1 MGVIATFIVN
11 MDESLLFIGINRD
24 WLLLVV
30 LVKCADE

>member
-1 MGVIATFIVN
+1 MATFIVN
-11 MDESLLFIGINRD
+11 MDKLLLFIGINRD